1 MNPRP
6 LTPRAQKSILDA
18 NEFAKECNHQYV
30 GSEHLLMGLIRLK
43 DGLAFR
49 MMAAHGITEDSIRTW
64 LTKEGWITTA
74 GDGTPESEIKNL
86 KERVANLERVIR
98 GMVAPTPDAE
108 GNPS

>member
-6 LTPRAQKSILDA
+6 LTPRAQKAILDA

-30 GSEHLLMGLIRLK
+30 GSEHLLMGLIRLS

-49 MMAAHGITEDSIRTW
+49 MMAAHGMTEVSIRTW
-64 LTKEGWITTA
+64 LTKEGWITPT
-74 GDGTPESEIKNL
+74 GDQRPEAQIKML
-86 KERVANLERVIR
+86 QIRVANLEKVISNLA
-98 GMVAPTPDAE
+98 VPPESE